1 MGIVNSLVE
10 WWLDHPDESAD
21 DMIERCYRLLAAI
34 LG

>member
-10 WWLDHPDESAD
+10 WWLQHPGESAEQ
-21 DMIERCYRLLAAI
+21 MIERCHRLLGAI